1 MVSTDCLII
10 GGGLAGTAV
19 SFALSRH
26 GLRSVII
33 DKIGIAAEGS
43 GNPAGL
49 AVADSGR
56 SAEVDPRDT
65 RGFEVLSDVI
75 GLHQRGGYLA
85 GAVYG
90 DVVQFPVT
98 PRLAERCLVGAVS
111 ATHLSQLTAAR
122 CLSDGLVCR
131 GITVDPSD
139 LCRAHVFCSG
149 AGVVI
154 GEVVSLSLRNGKWRA
169 LNRHGEILGEAP
181 VVCIANGAAAMAI
194 PLTGWLKLERVRGQV
209 VIVRASVKGL
219 PEIPVCF
226 DGYVLPIPAG
236 GHLIGADYDHI
247 SVDTRVHPGISSAL
261 IRRMNKWLEVSIPSE
276 AIRSGRVA
284 FRTSTHDRLPYV
296 GAVPDYWDFRARVD
310 SALKARRPVAAC
322 EALLGDL
329 SYLPNCFVSVGHGSR
344 GLLSAHYAAE
354 LLTPKILAVCGTGRD
369 DAQPADTMLEP
380 RRLMVRMMR
389 DLRRA
394 RS

>member
-1 MVSTDCLII
+1 MVAPDCLII

-19 SFALSRH
+19 AFALSRH
-26 GLRSVII
+26 GIRSVII
-33 DKIGIAAEGS
+33 DKIGIAAEAS

-56 SAEVDPRDT
+56 SAEVDPRDI
-65 RGFEVLSDVI
+65 RGFEALSDAI
-75 GLHQRGGYLA
+75 GFHQRGGHLS
-85 GAVYG
+85 GALNG

-111 ATHLSQLTAAR
+111 ARHLSQLTAAR
-122 CLSDGLVCR
+122 CLSDGLICR
-131 GITVDPSD
+131 GISVDPSE
-139 LCRAHVFCSG
+139 LCRAHVISSG

-154 GEVVSLSLRNGKWRA
+154 GEVSSLGRVNGKWRA
-169 LNRHGEILGEAP
+169 LSRGEILGEAP
-181 VVCIANGAAAMAI
+181 VVCIANGAAAMAL

-209 VIVRASVKGL
+209 VIIRASFKGL
-219 PEIPVCF
+219 PKIPVCF
-226 DGYVLPIPAG
+226 DGYVLPISAG

-247 SVDTRVHPGISSAL
+247 SVDSRVHPGISSAL
-261 IRRMNKWLEVSIPSE
+261 IRRMNRWLEVPISSE
-276 AIRSGRVA
+276 AILSGRVA

-296 GAVPDYWDFRARVD
+296 GFVPDYWDFRGRVD

-322 EALLGDL
+322 EALLRDL

-354 LLTPKILAVCGTGRD
+354 LLTPKILAGCGSGGD
-369 DAQPADTMLEP
+369 GAEAGDEMLDP